1 MIHAEGEKTKYA
13 TLEEE
18 YRALRLEV
26 AELRMERDM
35 LKKRRPT
42 LRRIKNKAIGQI
54 RFYRSAPRICSSEV
68 SRMIRISMSGY
79 DSYIRSKETKNKTEK
94 KYREKI
100 REIFN
105 EGRGTYR
112 VDRVC

>member
-1 MIHAEGEKTKYA
+1 
-13 TLEEE
+13 
-18 YRALRLEV
+18 
-26 AELRMERDM
+26 
-35 LKKRRPT
+35 
-42 LRRIKNKAIGQI
+42 
-54 RFYRSAPRICSSEV
+54 
-68 SRMIRISMSGY
+68 MSGY